1 MQVLRWG
8 MALALAVLVTSDAV
22 ATTARFLG
30 PMRIRYQGR
39 ADDGTRVGFDEE
51 IDAVADGTGGDVF
64 VVSRRLPTL
73 AELPL
78 MGALFSKRSDRRAKF
93 GSATNLFVLI
103 TPTLVTE
110 NEPPGLR
117 EAAKRPAPIPPP
129 GITPGETTLRG
140 AFKVNGTF
148 QRATL
153 KAKLKFEGVVADGPL
168 AGQTVKGKLRMSF
181 SGDRQ

>member
-1 MQVLRWG
+1 

-30 PMRIRYQGR
+30 PLRIRYQGR

-51 IDAVADGTGGDVF
+51 IEAVADGTGGDVF
-64 VVSRRLPTL
+64 TLSRRLPSL
-73 AELPL
+73 AEIPL
-78 MGALFSKRSDRRAKF
+78 LGALFSRRSDRRAKL
-93 GSATNLFVLI
+93 GSATGLFVLI

-110 NEPPGLR
+110 DEPLELR
-117 EAAKRPAPIPPP
+117 ATAKRPAPIPPP
-129 GITPGETTLRG
+129 GIVPGETTLAG

-153 KAKLKFEGVVADGPL
+153 KGKLTFEGVVQTGPL
-168 AGQTVKGKLRMSF
+168 AGRTVKGKLKLRF
-181 SGDRQ
+181 AGDRL